1 MRETS
6 TATETSPAGTV
17 ATLEHQ
23 VEALTDALQEAT
35 LDARQLLAADDT
47 GWSTLP
53 GQDGDVISREAI
65 LITARVARVMVVAD
79 PLIKRGVS
87 IRVAYLGVPSIS
99 ADAGGEDGGQDVN
112 ALVQAFL
119 DDPGNAETL
128 TSAQACEE
136 RERERATDGNTFH
149 TLITSPRTGRVQVR
163 RIPLEQISDVI
174 TDPEDAT
181 TRWYYLR
188 SWTQRVVEQ
197 GYTGLTRSR
206 TETRRAYYPD
216 VGHRPTQRPRTID
229 GIPVEWDKP
238 VVHTE
243 VNRPSGAR
251 WGVPDVL
258 AAIPWARGYKSALE
272 DWAKHHKA
280 LAAIAYTASVKG
292 RKGAA
297 AVRERM
303 PVSNGEAG
311 QTAIVGEGNS
321 LAAVSKS
328 GAVLQAD
335 AAEPLAGL
343 VAAALDVPKTMLL
356 ADPGVTGARATAET
370 LDRPLELD
378 RLARRRLDTD
388 LLVAVL
394 EHVVREAV
402 RAPGGPLRGSIIRD
416 PDTGREVVTLTG
428 GQEPGIVV
436 DWPDLS
442 KTDPVSLMETLSTAD
457 GMDVV
462 PAEVLARL
470 VLLALGVD
478 DVDEVIDSMRDDQGQ
493 FVPPSASTALA
504 GQDPGYDGAG
514 RDPGDPPTQDPP
526 QDQQE

>member
-1 MRETS
+1 MSETI
-6 TATETSPAGTV
+6 ATETSPAGTI

-23 VEALTDALQEAT
+23 VEALTEALQEAT
-35 LDARQLLAADDT
+35 LDARQLLAADDA
-47 GWSTLP
+47 GWASMP
-53 GQDGDVISREAI
+53 GHDGDVISREAI
-65 LITARVARVMVVAD
+65 ISVARVARVMVVAD
-79 PLIKRGVS
+79 PLIKRGVG

-99 ADAGGEDGGQDVN
+99 ADAGEDGGQDVN
-112 ALVQAFL
+112 AVIQAFL

-136 RERERATDGNTFH
+136 RERERATDGNNFH

-188 SWTQRVVEQ
+188 QWTQRVVEQ

-216 VGHRPTQRPRTID
+216 AGHRPTQRPRTID
-229 GIPVEWDKP
+229 GIPVLWDKP

-258 AAIPWARGYKSALE
+258 AALPWARGYKSALE
-272 DWAKHHKA
+272 DWAKHNKA

-303 PVSNGEAG
+303 PVGNGEAG
-311 QTAIVGEGNS
+311 QTAIMGEGSN

-328 GAVLQAD
+328 GAVLKAD

-378 RLARRRLDTD
+378 RLARRRLDTG
-388 LLVAVL
+388 LLTTVL
-394 EHVVREAV
+394 QHVVRESV
-402 RAPGGPLRGSIIRD
+402 RAPGGPLRGTITRD
-416 PDTGREVVTLTG
+416 PDTGQEIVALTG
-428 GQEPGIVV
+428 DQEPGIVV

-442 KTDPVSLMETLSTAD
+442 KTDLASLMEALSTAD

-478 DVDEVIDSMRDDQGQ
+478 DVDEVIDSMRDEDGN
-493 FVPPSASTALA
+493 FVPPSSRTALA
-504 GQDPGYDGAG
+504 AQDPGYDGAG
-514 RDPGDPPTQDPP
+514 NP
-526 QDQQE
+526 QD